1 MPPLIPRGIER
12 GASGPG
18 RLAATTFVELVVTI
32 FLLVAFASL
41 VFPLFWGSG
50 RANAS
55 AAVEN
60 AAQRAE
66 LTLASVLPP
75 LCEEVHPPYWARQ
88 ESVFQA
94 SGTEWKALYYNG
106 KEDEFL
112 VVKKDGDSRLTL
124 VTGDRTLSIG
134 NLPGLSVD
142 WWEKDKRIIGITV
155 QWHRGSRTRQFHAAW
170 GSLAL

>member
-1 MPPLIPRGIER
+1 MLPLIPRGTKP
-12 GASGPG
+12 GPSGPG
-18 RLAATTFVELVVTI
+18 RLAATSFVELVVTI

-50 RANAS
+50 RANAA

-66 LTLASVLPP
+66 LTMASVLPP
-75 LCEEVHPPYWARQ
+75 LCEQVRPPYWVRQ
-88 ESVFQA
+88 ESAFQA
-94 SGTEWKALYYNG
+94 SGTEWKAHYCNG
-106 KEDEFL
+106 REDESL
-112 VVKKDGDSRLTL
+112 VVKKEGDSRLTL

-142 WWEKDKRIIGITV
+142 WWEKDKRIIGITIR
-155 QWHRGSRTRQFHAAW
+155 WHRGPRTRQFHAAW